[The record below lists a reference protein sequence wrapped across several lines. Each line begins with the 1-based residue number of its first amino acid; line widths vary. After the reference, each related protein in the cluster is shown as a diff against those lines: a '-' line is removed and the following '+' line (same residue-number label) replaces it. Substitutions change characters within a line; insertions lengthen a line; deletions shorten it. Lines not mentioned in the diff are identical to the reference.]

1 MERIAIAVK
10 NVINCCVKSFFMAN
24 EILEQDKI
32 CLFLDLD
39 YTLIYENEYLESV
52 ENTKEFI
59 AFTE

>member
-1 MERIAIAVK
+1 MV
-10 NVINCCVKSFFMAN
+10 N